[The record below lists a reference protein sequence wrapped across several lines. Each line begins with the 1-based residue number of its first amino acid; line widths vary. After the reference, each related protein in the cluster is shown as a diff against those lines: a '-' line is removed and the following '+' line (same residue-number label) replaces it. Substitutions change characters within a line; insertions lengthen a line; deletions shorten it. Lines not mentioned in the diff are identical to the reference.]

1 VAFKYFFER
10 TYYLPI
16 ISKIGSP
23 RFRRYLLD
31 LLPSRALHE
40 LRDIIDVLETTAV
53 EIYEAKQKAL
63 AEGDREAEL
72 KVSEGKDIM
81 SILGQFWKFYG
92 WFDGWLTILQ

>member
-1 VAFKYFFER
+1 VAFKYWFER

-23 RFRRYLLD
+23 RFRRYLLN
-31 LLPSRALHE
+31 LFPSRALHE
-40 LRDIIDVLETTAV
+40 LRDIVDVLQNTAV

-63 AEGDREAEL
+63 AEGDGEAEM

-81 SILGQFWKFYG
+81 SILGQFLF
-92 WFDGWLTILQ
+92 FVACSASDR